1 MGLVSLPLC
10 LGLKELDKDST
21 LNRVMTLEIHCHG
34 EGGGEASRGLPS
46 TGPVCPAPFSAV
58 CWPTCPTGQL
68 SGSLACQEEIGD
80 PKGSSGKNMGEARTA
95 F

>member
-1 MGLVSLPLC
+1 MGLVSLPVC
-10 LGLKELDKDST
+10 LGLKELDKGST

-34 EGGGEASRGLPS
+34 GGGGRPRGGSLPLDQSAQLPS
-46 TGPVCPAPFSAV
+46 LRCAGPHVPP
-58 CWPTCPTGQL
+58 GQL